1 MITPEDRK
9 KYENYT
15 DKSILGI
22 KLIGGLDNN
31 ILRAYISEDVA
42 VVASLRT
49 LLGDSTNPNWIKSR
63 IADEMYD
70 RDMIDEKEYDYLS
83 R

>member
-9 KYENYT
+9 KYENYS

-22 KLIGGLDNN
+22 KLIGGLSNEM
-31 ILRAYISEDVA
+31 LMAYISEESTIVNA
-42 VVASLRT
+42 LKT
-49 LLGDSTNPNWIKSR
+49 LLGGKTNPNWIKSR
-63 IADEMYD
+63 IADEMYN
-70 RDMIDEKEYDYLS
+70 RDMIDEKEYDHLS